1 MLHKV
6 ALEINS
12 RCLDQI
18 VYSAAQRRDSLGDAD
33 SAHALR

>member
-12 RCLDQI
+12 RLDQI
-18 VYSAAQRRDSLGDAD
+18 VYSAAQRRDSLGEAIM
-33 SAHALR
+33 L